1 MMTNAIRNSRE
12 RHGERGSQTV
22 EAGLI
27 TLIMFALI
35 FLLMDI
41 SLSLFI
47 KSTLQDAAISGVR
60 FGVTEQLL
68 TGNTYMNDS
77 INSVVQSAALGFI
90 SNAACQVTITYYDPY
105 GNTTT
110 TPIGGDI
117 LQVAIT
123 GYQYTPLG
131 AIMKSSAP
139 VSISVQASD
148 VMEQCP
154 LAGCPTAVN
163 PTPPSCGS

>member
-1 MMTNAIRNSRE
+1 MLTNTNRGSARRQ
-12 RHGERGSQTV
+12 RERGSETV
-22 EAGLI
+22 EAALV

-47 KSTLQDAAISGVR
+47 KSTLQEAARDGVR
-60 FGVTEQLL
+60 YGITEQLL
-68 TGNTYMNDS
+68 SGSSYLSDS
-77 INSVVQSAALGFI
+77 INSVVQSSAGGFI
-90 SNAACQVTITYYDPY
+90 SNPGCQVTITYYDPY
-105 GNTTT
+105 GGATT
-110 TPIGGDI
+110 TPTGGDI
-117 LQVAIT
+117 LQVAIN

-131 AIMKSSAP
+131 AIMKSGAP
-139 VSISVQASD
+139 VSISVEASD

-163 PTPPSCGS
+163 PTPPTCP

>member
-1 MMTNAIRNSRE
+1 MMTNASPSCAR
-12 RHGERGSQTV
+12 RHRERGSETV

-47 KSTLQDAAISGVR
+47 KSTLQEAAVDGVR
-60 FGVTEQLL
+60 FGVTEQVL

-77 INSVVQSAALGFI
+77 INQVVQASAMGFI
-90 SNAACQVTITYYDPY
+90 TNPGCQVTINYYDPY
-105 GNTTT
+105 GGATT
-110 TPIGGDI
+110 TPTSGDI

-131 AIMKSSAP
+131 AILKSSAP

-163 PTPPSCGS
+163 PTPPTCP

>member
-1 MMTNAIRNSRE
+1 MLTNTNQDSLR
-12 RHGERGSQTV
+12 RHRERGSETV
-22 EAGLI
+22 EAALV

-47 KSTLQDAAISGVR
+47 KSTLQEAARDGVR
-60 FGVTEQLL
+60 FGITEQLASGKSYL
-68 TGNTYMNDS
+68 NDS
-77 INSVVQSAALGFI
+77 IYSVVQASAGGFI
-90 SNAACQVTITYYDPY
+90 SNPGCQVTIAYFDPY
-105 GNTTT
+105 GGATT
-110 TPIGGDI
+110 TPTGGDI
-117 LQVAIT
+117 LQVSIN

-131 AIMKSSAP
+131 AIMKSGAP
-139 VSISVQASD
+139 VSISVEASD

-163 PTPPSCGS
+163 PTPPTCP

>member
-1 MMTNAIRNSRE
+1 MTSANPDLAR
-12 RHGERGSQTV
+12 RHRERGSETI
-22 EAGLI
+22 EGGLI

-47 KSTLQDAAISGVR
+47 KSTLQEAARDGVR
-60 FGVTEQLL
+60 FGVTERLL
-68 TGNTYMNDS
+68 TGNNYMNDS
-77 INSVVQSAALGFI
+77 INSVVQVSAMGFI
-90 SNAACQVTITYYDPY
+90 SNPGCQVTITYYDPY
-105 GNTTT
+105 GGTTT

-123 GYQYTPLG
+123 AYQYTPLG

-154 LAGCPTAVN
+154 LAGCPAAVN
-163 PTPPSCGS
+163 PNPPTCN

>member
-1 MMTNAIRNSRE
+1 MTKAIPNSAG

-27 TLIMFALI
+27 TLIMFGLI

-47 KSTLQDAAISGVR
+47 KSTLQEAARDGVR
-60 FGVTEQLL
+60 FAVTEQLS
-68 TGNTYMNDS
+68 TGDAYLSDS
-77 INSVVQSAALGFI
+77 ISRVVQAGALGFI
-90 SNAACQVTITYYDPY
+90 TNPACQVTIQYLDPY
-105 GNTTT
+105 GGPVTTVS
-110 TPIGGDI
+110 GGDI
-117 LQVAIT
+117 VQVAIT

-131 AIMKSSAP
+131 AILKSAAP
-139 VSISVQASD
+139 INISVSASD

-154 LAGCPTAVN
+154 LAGCPAAVN
-163 PTPPSCGS
+163 PTPPTCP

>member
-1 MMTNAIRNSRE
+1 MMNTIPTSNRR
-12 RHGERGSQTV
+12 RRERGSETV

-47 KSTLQDAAISGVR
+47 KSTLQDAAVSGVR

-68 TGNTYMNDS
+68 TGNTYLNDS

-90 SNAACQVTITYYDPY
+90 TNPGCQVTITYYDPY
-105 GNTTT
+105 GGATT

-131 AIMKSSAP
+131 AILKSSAP
-139 VSISVQASD
+139 ISISVQASD
-148 VMEQCP
+148 VLEQCP
-154 LAGCPTAVN
+154 SSGCPSAVN
-163 PTPPSCGS
+163 PVPPSCN

>member
-1 MMTNAIRNSRE
+1 MMTNAIPTSGRLHR
-12 RHGERGSQTV
+12 ERGSQTV

-47 KSTLQDAAISGVR
+47 KSTLQEAAVSGVR
-60 FGVTEQLL
+60 FGVTEQLS
-68 TGNTYMNDS
+68 TGNNYLSDS
-77 INSVVQSAALGFI
+77 INGVVQAAALGFI
-90 SNAACQVTITYYDPY
+90 SNPGCQVTITYYDPY
-105 GNTTT
+105 GGATTN
-110 TPIGGDI
+110 PIGGDI

-131 AIMKSSAP
+131 AILKSGAP

-154 LAGCPTAVN
+154 LAGCPAAVN
-163 PTPPSCGS
+163 PVPPVCN